1 MTRRPLAGSQPL
13 SIVCRVSLGA
23 ALGIFLLGLAAWG
36 DDASFEAFADAAYR
50 KHSGFTQ
57 SLETLRAYD
66 RSALTPDER
75 LSYDILEWV
84 LEDQAFHRPILL
96 GDRPA
101 SDVAYDE
108 WIRHHTT
115 LDISPEELYE
125 RLQHEVVRTQ
135 ELVEDLFTS
144 LGIEALSMAERMVEV
159 HARGIA
165 MTQEQGLAVSE
176 EMQRYVD
183 RAADAMRDSFGL
195 YPNEPIVVTPVPGMI
210 SIAGFRAGSEAQG
223 RPHQVQI
230 EPGPNGVPYYLRK
243 TVSHHEG
250 FPGHY
255 VQESVAWQVEDL
267 PYFRTQVGS
276 RAYGEGWALYGEQLA
291 WESGLFDDADPLHLL
306 GFVESQLWRSAR
318 ALADV
323 GLHAMGWSEE
333 RVEEFLIANLG
344 VDSIKARAM
353 IEGYR
358 ASPGAA
364 VDSSAGFLTY
374 MRLRARLADAAG
386 TEFRIVDFHRLA
398 LEQGPMPMEILERL
412 IDAAIAGVPYGE
424 G

>member
-1 MTRRPLAGSQPL
+1 MSMNPALPWKRL
-13 SIVCRVSLGA
+13 STVGRAFAWAILVVL
-23 ALGIFLLGLAAWG
+23 LAAQVVLG
-36 DDASFEAFADAAYR
+36 SESSFEAFADAAYR
-50 KHSGFTQ
+50 KHSGFEE
-57 SLETLRAYD
+57 SLETLRTYD
-66 RSALTPDER
+66 RSALSPDER

-84 LEDQAFHRPILL
+84 LEDQAFRRPILL
-96 GDRPA
+96 GDRPS
-101 SDVAYDE
+101 SDVAYEE

-115 LDISPEELYE
+115 TDISPEALYE
-125 RLQHEVVRTQ
+125 CLQTEVARTQ
-135 ELVEDLFTS
+135 ELVEDLFAS
-144 LGIEALSMAERMVEV
+144 LGIEALSMAERMDEV
-159 HARGIA
+159 HARGI
-165 MTQEQGLAVSE
+165 TITHDLGLAVSQ
-176 EMQRYVD
+176 EMQGYVD
-183 RAADAMRDSFGL
+183 RAAGVMRASFDL
-195 YPNEPIVVTPVPGMI
+195 YPNEPIVVTPVSGMI

-243 TVSHHEG
+243 TVSHHEA

-267 PYFRTQVGS
+267 PYFRSQIGS

-291 WESGLFDDADPLHLL
+291 WESGLFEDADPLHLL

-323 GLHAMGWSEE
+323 GLHAMGWSEQ

-364 VDSSAGFLTY
+364 VDSSSGFLMY
-374 MRLRARLADAAG
+374 LRLRARLADALG
-386 TEFRIVDFHRLA
+386 SEFRIIDFHRLV
-398 LEQGPMPMEILERL
+398 LEHGPMPMQILERL
-412 IDAAIAGVPYGE
+412 IDAAIAGVPYGAS
-424 G
+424 